1 MTARAARAQIPPAPG
16 EAADLARR
24 SAPREYPFSDREFD
38 RIVGILRREAG
49 IDMPRAKEP
58 LVYSRLAKR
67 IRQLGL
73 TSFKDYIEL
82 LEHPG
87 QHEIEHMLVALTTN
101 VTRFFREPH
110 HFDDLRA
117 KVLPA
122 LVQKARARQRVRIW
136 SAGCSS
142 GQEPY
147 SIALTVMEVLP
158 DARSLDVKILATDIN
173 TAVLAEASEGEYP
186 AEAVQPAPQG
196 LRAKYFSPTAD
207 GRLRADD
214 DLRALISFRPLNLMG
229 DWPMKHPFDVV
240 FCRNVAIY
248 FDEDTQQTIWRR
260 LAERIRPGGRLY
272 IGHSE
277 RVAGPA
283 ARMLRTDGVTTYAR
297 TEERG

>member
-1 MTARAARAQIPPAPG
+1 MTARPARAAAAPAPAD
-16 EAADLARR
+16 AADFAKR
-24 SAPREYPFSDREFD
+24 SAPREYAFSEREFD
-38 RIVGILRREAG
+38 RIVAILRAEAG

-73 TSFKDYIEL
+73 DTFKDYIAL

-110 HFDDLRA
+110 HFDDLRTR
-117 KVLPA
+117 VMPGLIE
-122 LVQKARARQRVRIW
+122 KARARQRVRIW

-147 SIALTVMEVLP
+147 SIALTVLDCLP
-158 DARSLDVKILATDIN
+158 DARSHDLRILATDIN
-173 TAVLAEASEGEYP
+173 TAVLAEAAQGDYA
-186 AEAVQPAPQG
+186 AEAVQPAPQA
-196 LRAKYFSPTAD
+196 LRARHFRDAGG
-207 GRLRADD
+207 GRLQASDE
-214 DLRALISFRPLNLMG
+214 LRGLIAFRQLNLMG
-229 DWPMKHPFDVV
+229 DWPMKHAFDVI

-248 FDEDTQQTIWRR
+248 FDEETQQGLWRR
-260 LAERIRPGGRLY
+260 FAERLVAGGRFY

-283 ARMLRTDGVTTYAR
+283 SAMLRTDGVTTYVR
-297 TEERG
+297 TGGAA